1 MRNIEASANR
11 KHLREDDVENVL
23 YQPNFTEANRTCNK
37 ERDRAC
43 HGSAERQVTRA
54 RSGTPG
60 VENGRPLGRYSMI
73 DGGEFIAGEPAAH
86 CHALHAGKTPSRNPY
101 KAYALVGVEDAND
114 MGRIAQILSS
124 RKADN
129 PASTQFTTM
138 NMHQIIHTPKP
149 ASPALIAHS
158 IKRGALNFLTA
169 YAAQNQRK
177 QKYIPLLAKHG
188 DGKATMH
195 NTIRYITEHV
205 PLAKVIGTQKA
216 T

>member
-1 MRNIEASANR
+1 
-11 KHLREDDVENVL
+11 
-23 YQPNFTEANRTCNK
+23 
-37 ERDRAC
+37 
-43 HGSAERQVTRA
+43 
-54 RSGTPG
+54 
-60 VENGRPLGRYSMI
+60 
-73 DGGEFIAGEPAAH
+73 
-86 CHALHAGKTPSRNPY
+86 
-101 KAYALVGVEDAND
+101 

-129 PASTQFTTM
+129 PASTRFTTM
-138 NMHQIIHTPKP
+138 NTHQIIRELKQADLT
-149 ASPALIAHS
+149 LIAHS